1 MFIYS
6 LSQKKRKEVQEEG
19 EEKDEKEE
27 KWRAQGRLKGRR
39 ERGERT
45 WKSSKYQALSQVRKL
60 NP

>member
-6 LSQKKRKEVQEEG
+6 LSQKKRKEVQEE

-27 KWRAQGRLKGRR
+27 KCRAQGRLKGRR

-60 NP
+60 NS